1 MPENYVMLFDLEADE
16 VNRRII
22 GESTREIE
30 QISTYI
36 KNKETSPVE
45 TFSEDFYDEV
55 SDGQLSFSD
64 EELYN
69 KDTDKNE

>member
-1 MPENYVMLFDLEADE
+1 MKKSTKVMLGLTA
-16 VNRRII
+16 VCA
-22 GESTREIE
+22 GVATYV
-30 QISTYI
+30 YI